1 MSSIYGENLKLS
13 IFGQSH
19 GSAIGMVLDGIPAGL
34 PVDLDALQKAVSI
47 GCDYRGLIEVVGLED
62 GVCIICNEEG
72 KLLGLANWCKN
83 SPGDCFW
90 PVGRSMD
97 CKLHPKWVRDAIHN
111 KECPNKIPRGS
122 VL

>member
-1 MSSIYGENLKLS
+1 MKQKEIKVLMVAPGEHPREVVLKN
-13 IFGQSH
+13 
-19 GSAIGMVLDGIPAGL
+19 
-34 PVDLDALQKAVSI
+34 DLDALQKAVSI